1 MFKGCNRYETKF
13 LCIVYYLKVE
23 IVISHKYPTF
33 KSVSYF
39 PKHFLIYHYLHS
51 IRDNTKYRCD
61 ILQYFQIN
69 INNIFFY
76 RSVNI

>member
-23 IVISHKYPTF
+23 IMISHKYPTF
-33 KSVSYF
+33 KNVSYF
-39 PKHFLIYHYLHS
+39 SKHFLIYHYLHS
-51 IRDNTKYRCD
+51 IRDNTKYRYV

-69 INNIFFY
+69 TNNIF
-76 RSVNI
+76 STVL